1 MNNLVSLLKRHYAV
15 FSLLLISIF
24 LAAAGIYADRLH
36 SRYSQRELHSSM
48 LSRLSLLRANLE
60 GKITS
65 NAQLVQGL
73 VASISVEPD
82 LSQEKFAGLARHLFN
97 EQSQLRN
104 IGAAP
109 DLVIRYMYPIQGNE
123 AAIGL
128 DFRKHPEQLDAVLQA
143 RRSGGLVLAGPLD
156 LVQGGLGLI
165 ARIPVF
171 TDDPETGNPAFWGAI
186 SAVIDID
193 RLYQASDLPDFT
205 REFDIAIRGR
215 DGLGK
220 DGEVFFG
227 ATEIFEQQPLLLDIT
242 LPTGSWQ
249 MAAIP
254 KGGWSAANG
263 EQLLF
268 RLGLAVTGVLFL
280 LPLIVIGKFHQKRLA
295 SEARLNALFEM
306 SPVGIALNDYRSGK
320 FLEVND
326 ALLAPT
332 GYTRAELLKMTY
344 WDITPDAYLPDE
356 KAQLSALD
364 LKGYFGDYKKEYIRK
379 DGSRYP
385 VKLNGVV
392 IYDAS
397 GRKLIWSIVED
408 ITISTQAERAVL
420 ESKKKYQQL
429 VEDIGDKFV
438 IYSHKA
444 HTGVLTY
451 VTGGMEKIFGLN
463 NTEVIGKSWDNL
475 INWLPDSREQAYGVV
490 SDMIAGKIDFFQFEM
505 TFIHPNG
512 LERTILASCHP
523 ATDEEGDIVIEG
535 IVEDITE
542 RKTTEHALITAR
554 QEAERA
560 NKAKS
565 EFLSRM
571 SHELR
576 TPMNA
581 ILGFS
586 QLLEMEKLDALHLK
600 YIKEI
605 KNAGVHLLALIDDV
619 LDLAKIES
627 GRIDLKLEAVA
638 LAPLLE
644 ECMALTGL
652 QAAKQAI
659 VITHADC
666 AGTVL
671 RADRIRLKQVL
682 VNLLSNAIKYNRA
695 GGKAHIGCSNSDRP
709 GFVQI
714 RITDTGKGIAADK
727 LAELFQ
733 PFNRL
738 DAAYSGID
746 GTGIGLYLTRQL
758 VESMHGRIG
767 VDSKPDQ
774 GSTFWFE
781 LPVDSLPSH
790 AAASAG
796 LPPAAPLPSPR
807 NKQVIVYVEDN
818 AANVEL
824 IKQIMIHRPQTR
836 LLTALTP
843 DDGLELIR
851 QHHPD
856 LILLDINLPGM
867 SGFEVLNRIRQL
879 PACAATP
886 VIAVT
891 ARAMPDDVETGLKAG
906 FSAYLTKP
914 LDIEQFLKT
923 IDGFDQLRSN
933 AKGNTD

>member
-1 MNNLVSLLKRHYAV
+1 MNRNTSLLKRHYV
-15 FSLLLISIF
+15 FLSVLLIGACL
-24 LAAAGIYADRLH
+24 LAMGIYVDRLH
-36 SRYSQRELHSSM
+36 SRHSQHELHNSM
-48 LSRLSLLRANLE
+48 LIRLSLLRANLE

-73 VASISVEPD
+73 VASISVEPN
-82 LSQEKFAGLARHLFN
+82 LSQDKFAELARHLFN
-97 EQSQLRN
+97 KQSQLRN
-104 IGAAP
+104 IGGAP
-109 DLVIRYMYPIQGNE
+109 DLVIRYMYPIQDNE

-128 DFRKHPEQLDAVLQA
+128 DLRKHPEQLDAVLRA
-143 RRSGGLVLAGPLD
+143 RRSGQMVLAGPLD

-171 TDDPETGNPAFWGAI
+171 TDDPETGNQVFWGAI
-186 SAVIDID
+186 SAVIDVN
-193 RLYQASDLPDFT
+193 RLYRASGLPDFA
-205 REFDIAIRGR
+205 REFDIAIRGK

-227 ATEIFEQQPLLLDIT
+227 AAQIFEQQPVLLDIT

-249 MAAIP
+249 IAAIP
-254 KGGWSAANG
+254 KGGWPTVSSD
-263 EQLLF
+263 QLYF
-268 RLGLAVTGVLFL
+268 RLGLIVTGALIL
-280 LPLIVIGKFHQKRLA
+280 LPLIIIGKFHQKRLA
-295 SEARLNALFEM
+295 SEVRLNALFEM
-306 SPVGIALNDYRSGK
+306 SPVGITLNDYRTGK
-320 FLEVND
+320 FLEVNN
-326 ALLAPT
+326 ALLTPT
-332 GYTRAELLKMTY
+332 GYTRAELLNLTY
-344 WDITPDAYLPDE
+344 WDITPNEYFQGE
-356 KAQLSALD
+356 KERLNTLDRQGYYSA
-364 LKGYFGDYKKEYIRK
+364 FKKEYIRK

-385 VKLNGVV
+385 VELNGVV

-408 ITISTQAERAVL
+408 ITISLHAERALL

-429 VEDIGDKFV
+429 VENIGDKFV

-444 HTGVLTY
+444 HTGVMTY

-463 NTEVIGKSWDNL
+463 NAEVIGRSWDQL

-490 SDMIAGKIDFFQFEM
+490 KSMIAGEIGFFQFEM
-505 TFIHPNG
+505 SFIHPNG
-512 LERTILASCHP
+512 TERTILASCHP
-523 ATDEEGDIVIEG
+523 ATDEQGDIAIEG

-542 RKTTEHALITAR
+542 RKAAERAIIAAQ

-565 EFLSRM
+565 EFLSHM

-586 QLLEMEKLDALHLK
+586 QLLEMEKLDELHLK

-605 KNAGVHLLALIDDV
+605 RNAGVHLLTLIDDV

-638 LAPLLE
+638 LTPLLE
-644 ECMALTGL
+644 ECLVLTEL
-652 QAAKQAI
+652 QAARHAI
-659 VITHADC
+659 VMTHTDC
-666 AGTVL
+666 TDAVL

-682 VNLLSNAIKYNRA
+682 INLLSNAIKYNRK
-695 GGKAHIGCSNSDRP
+695 GGKVHIDCRHSNSP
-709 GFVQI
+709 GFVHI
-714 RITDTGKGIAADK
+714 RITDTGKGIAANK
-727 LAELFQ
+727 LIELFQ

-767 VDSKPDQ
+767 VDSTPDQ

-781 LPVDSLPSH
+781 LPIDSLSGYSATFVDLP
-790 AAASAG
+790 SAG
-796 LPPAAPLPSPR
+796 PFLPLPSPH
-807 NKQVIVYVEDN
+807 KEQVIVYIEDN
-818 AANVEL
+818 VSNIEL
-824 IKQIMIHRPQTR
+824 VKQFMNHRPQTR

-843 DDGLELIR
+843 EQGLELLQ
-851 QHHPD
+851 QHQPD
-856 LILLDINLPGM
+856 LILLDINLPSM

-879 PACAATP
+879 PAYTTTP

-891 ARAMPDDVETGLKAG
+891 ARAMPDDIEAGLKAG
-906 FSAYLTKP
+906 FTAYLTKP
-914 LDIEQFLKT
+914 LDIERFLKI
-923 IDGFDQLRSN
+923 IDSIDRL
-933 AKGNTD
+933 

>member
-1 MNNLVSLLKRHYAV
+1 MNNNTSLLKRHYV
-15 FSLLLISIF
+15 FLSILLISVCLI
-24 LAAAGIYADRLH
+24 AMGIYADWLH
-36 SRYSQRELHSSM
+36 SRHSERELHHSM
-48 LSRLSLLRANLE
+48 LTRLSLLRANLE

-82 LSQEKFAGLARHLFN
+82 LPQEKFAELAHHLFN

-109 DLVIRYMYPIQGNE
+109 NLVIRYMYPIQGNE

-143 RRSGGLVLAGPLD
+143 RLSGQMVLAGPLD

-171 TDDPETGNPAFWGAI
+171 TEDPKTGNPTFWGAI
-186 SAVIDID
+186 SAVIDVN
-193 RLYQASDLPDFT
+193 RLYQASGLPDFVK
-205 REFDIAIRGR
+205 EFDIAIRGK

-227 ATEIFEQQPLLLDIT
+227 AAEIFEQQPVLLDIT
-242 LPTGSWQ
+242 LPVGSWQ

-254 KGGWSAANG
+254 KGGWSAANSD
-263 EQLLF
+263 QLYF
-268 RLGLAVTGVLFL
+268 RLGLIVTGLLIL
-280 LPLIVIGKFHQKRLA
+280 LPLIVIAKFHQKRLA
-295 SEARLNALFEM
+295 SEARLDALFKM
-306 SPVGIALNDYRSGK
+306 SPVGITLNDYRTGK
-320 FLEVND
+320 FLEVNN

-332 GYTRAELLKMTY
+332 GYTRAELLNLTY
-344 WDITPDAYLPDE
+344 WDITPEEYFQDE
-356 KAQLSALD
+356 KAQLNTLD
-364 LKGYFGDYKKEYIRK
+364 LKGYYGAYKKEYIRK

-408 ITISTQAERAVL
+408 ITISMHAERALL

-444 HTGVLTY
+444 HTGIMTY
-451 VTGGMEKIFGLN
+451 ATGGMEKIFGLDN
-463 NTEVIGKSWDNL
+463 AEVIGRSWDNL

-490 SDMIAGKIDFFQFEM
+490 KSMIAGEIDFFQFEM
-505 TFIHPNG
+505 HFIHPSG
-512 LERTILASCHP
+512 TERTILASCHP
-523 ATDEEGDIVIEG
+523 AIDDQGDIVIEG

-542 RKTTEHALITAR
+542 RKTAERALIAAR

-586 QLLEMEKLDALHLK
+586 QLLEMEKLDELHLK

-644 ECMALTGL
+644 ECLALTKL
-652 QAAKQAI
+652 QAARQAI
-659 VITHADC
+659 VMTHSDC
-666 AGTVL
+666 TGTVL
-671 RADRIRLKQVL
+671 HADRIRLKQVL
-682 VNLLSNAIKYNRA
+682 INLLSNAIKFNRN
-695 GGKAHIGCSNSDRP
+695 GGKVHIDCSRSKYSS
-709 GFVQI
+709 FA
-714 RITDTGKGIAADK
+714 RIQVTDTGKGIAAGK
-727 LAELFQ
+727 MLELFQ

-767 VDSKPDQ
+767 VDSKQDQ

-781 LPVDSLPSH
+781 MPIDSLPEH
-790 AAASAG
+790 FATPVN
-796 LPPAAPLPSPR
+796 LPPAAPVPLSSPH
-807 NKQVIVYVEDN
+807 NEQVIVYVEDN
-818 AANVEL
+818 QANAEL
-824 IKQIMIHRPQTR
+824 IKQLMNHRPQTR
-836 LLTALTP
+836 LLTAFTP
-843 DDGLELIR
+843 EYGLELIQR
-851 QHHPD
+851 HQPD

-891 ARAMPDDVETGLKAG
+891 ARAMPDDIEIGLKAG
-906 FSAYLTKP
+906 FAAYLTKP

-923 IDGFDQLRSN
+923 IDSFDHLRSLR
-933 AKGNTD
+933 